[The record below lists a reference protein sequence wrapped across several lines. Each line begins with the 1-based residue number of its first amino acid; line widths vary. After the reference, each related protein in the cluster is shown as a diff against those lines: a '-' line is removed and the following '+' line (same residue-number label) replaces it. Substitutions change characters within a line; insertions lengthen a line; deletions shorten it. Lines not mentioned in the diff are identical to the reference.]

1 MKISVTPLW
10 SITLYRT
17 SDSRQL
23 VFAGAPRGLIAP
35 TVLPTNLPATL

>member
-1 MKISVTPLW
+1 MMISVTPLW

-23 VFAGAPRGLIAP
+23 VFAGAPRGLI
-35 TVLPTNLPATL
+35 VLLYYLLPATL